1 MRKRRNIAF
10 AVLILAVLAALV
22 LSLSACAEKQ
32 TKNALE
38 PYSTGWDGRV
48 YTVTPIDNDKG
59 TISDGTN
66 TYSYRYDAS
75 GSGYSVTFTYPDGET
90 YRCMQNGST
99 SSGAVFSSG
108 STSPDFDFDKYPD
121 GMTLK
126 RVLEQ
131 SPSAKSE
138 KKSTKNWGIIL
149 FLLFVGGINTA
160 CPQLT
165 WYLDVGWKVK
175 DGEPSEAAL
184 GWSRT
189 VGVVLLIVAVV
200 MMIVWYGI
208 KNPAVQPELP
218 DFLPLKNTSLIPTRT
233 RKPPKSL
240 RRSPVSSVDASSA
253 PGIAVRQPARAAG
266 RTARQM
272 ICLFLTWKKREQ
284 TAVGRKYKR
293 FTPCAVRCSMDCAAV
308 SQTMR
313 SEPPPIPNPE
323 STPQRSP
330 AKTAIRK
337 VNIKLTSR
345 RQIKSGA
352 PAQCAET
359 EPRPS

>member
-32 TKNALE
+32 TKSALE

-90 YRCMQNGST
+90 YTWTENS
-99 SSGAVFSSG
+99 SSGRGEASLN
-108 STSPDFDFDKYPD
+108 FDFEKYPS
-121 GMTLK
+121 GMVLK
-126 RVLEQ
+126 GLLRKVRTTQEDT
-131 SPSAKSE
+131 SA
-138 KKSTKNWGIIL
+138 KNWGIIL

-200 MMIVWYGI
+200 MMIV
-208 KNPAVQPELP
+208 
-218 DFLPLKNTSLIPTRT
+218 
-233 RKPPKSL
+233 
-240 RRSPVSSVDASSA
+240 
-253 PGIAVRQPARAAG
+253 
-266 RTARQM
+266 
-272 ICLFLTWKKREQ
+272 
-284 TAVGRKYKR
+284 
-293 FTPCAVRCSMDCAAV
+293 
-308 SQTMR
+308 
-313 SEPPPIPNPE
+313 
-323 STPQRSP
+323 
-330 AKTAIRK
+330 
-337 VNIKLTSR
+337 
-345 RQIKSGA
+345 
-352 PAQCAET
+352 
-359 EPRPS
+359 

>member
-66 TYSYRYDAS
+66 TYSYRYDAG

-90 YRCMQNGST
+90 YTWKEDGNF
-99 SSGAVFSSG
+99 SSGA
-108 STSPDFDFDKYPD
+108 TSPDFDSGKYPD
-121 GMTLK
+121 GMTLD
-126 RVLEQ
+126 RVLKR
-131 SPSAKSE
+131 SPAAKHE
-138 KKSTKNWGIIL
+138 EKSTKSWGIIL

-200 MMIVWYGI
+200 MMIV
-208 KNPAVQPELP
+208 
-218 DFLPLKNTSLIPTRT
+218 
-233 RKPPKSL
+233 
-240 RRSPVSSVDASSA
+240 
-253 PGIAVRQPARAAG
+253 
-266 RTARQM
+266 
-272 ICLFLTWKKREQ
+272 
-284 TAVGRKYKR
+284 
-293 FTPCAVRCSMDCAAV
+293 
-308 SQTMR
+308 
-313 SEPPPIPNPE
+313 
-323 STPQRSP
+323 
-330 AKTAIRK
+330 
-337 VNIKLTSR
+337 
-345 RQIKSGA
+345 
-352 PAQCAET
+352 
-359 EPRPS
+359 

>member
-38 PYSTGWDGRV
+38 PYSIGWDGRV

-59 TISDGTN
+59 TISDGKN

-90 YRCMQNGST
+90 YTWTENS
-99 SSGAVFSSG
+99 SSGRGEASLN
-108 STSPDFDFDKYPD
+108 FDFEKYPS
-121 GMTLK
+121 GMVLK
-126 RVLEQ
+126 GLLRKVRTTQEDR
-131 SPSAKSE
+131 SAKS
-138 KKSTKNWGIIL
+138 WGLIF
-149 FLLFVGGINTA
+149 FLLFVGAVNTA

-200 MMIVWYGI
+200 MMIV
-208 KNPAVQPELP
+208 
-218 DFLPLKNTSLIPTRT
+218 
-233 RKPPKSL
+233 
-240 RRSPVSSVDASSA
+240 
-253 PGIAVRQPARAAG
+253 
-266 RTARQM
+266 
-272 ICLFLTWKKREQ
+272 
-284 TAVGRKYKR
+284 
-293 FTPCAVRCSMDCAAV
+293 
-308 SQTMR
+308 
-313 SEPPPIPNPE
+313 
-323 STPQRSP
+323 
-330 AKTAIRK
+330 
-337 VNIKLTSR
+337 
-345 RQIKSGA
+345 
-352 PAQCAET
+352 
-359 EPRPS
+359 

>member
-66 TYSYRYDAS
+66 TYSYRYDAG
-75 GSGYSVTFTYPDGET
+75 GSGYSVTFAYPDGET
-90 YRCMQNGST
+90 YTWKEDGNF
-99 SSGAVFSSG
+99 SSGA
-108 STSPDFDFDKYPD
+108 TSPDFDSGKYPD
-121 GMTLK
+121 GMTLD
-126 RVLEQ
+126 RVLKR
-131 SPSAKSE
+131 SPAAKHE
-138 KKSTKNWGIIL
+138 EKSTKNWGIIL

-175 DGEPSEAAL
+175 DAEPSEAAL

-200 MMIVWYGI
+200 MMIV
-208 KNPAVQPELP
+208 
-218 DFLPLKNTSLIPTRT
+218 
-233 RKPPKSL
+233 
-240 RRSPVSSVDASSA
+240 
-253 PGIAVRQPARAAG
+253 
-266 RTARQM
+266 
-272 ICLFLTWKKREQ
+272 
-284 TAVGRKYKR
+284 
-293 FTPCAVRCSMDCAAV
+293 
-308 SQTMR
+308 
-313 SEPPPIPNPE
+313 
-323 STPQRSP
+323 
-330 AKTAIRK
+330 
-337 VNIKLTSR
+337 
-345 RQIKSGA
+345 
-352 PAQCAET
+352 
-359 EPRPS
+359 

>member
-38 PYSTGWDGRV
+38 PYTTGWDGAV
-48 YTVTPIDNDKG
+48 YTVTPLDAYKG

-66 TYSYRYDAS
+66 TYSYRYDT
-75 GSGYSVTFTYPDGET
+75 GGTGYSVTFTYPDGET
-90 YRCMQNGST
+90 YTWTENS
-99 SSGAVFSSG
+99 SSGRGEASLN
-108 STSPDFDFDKYPD
+108 FDFEKYPS
-121 GMTLK
+121 GMVLK

-200 MMIVWYGI
+200 MMIV
-208 KNPAVQPELP
+208 
-218 DFLPLKNTSLIPTRT
+218 
-233 RKPPKSL
+233 
-240 RRSPVSSVDASSA
+240 
-253 PGIAVRQPARAAG
+253 
-266 RTARQM
+266 
-272 ICLFLTWKKREQ
+272 
-284 TAVGRKYKR
+284 
-293 FTPCAVRCSMDCAAV
+293 
-308 SQTMR
+308 
-313 SEPPPIPNPE
+313 
-323 STPQRSP
+323 
-330 AKTAIRK
+330 
-337 VNIKLTSR
+337 
-345 RQIKSGA
+345 
-352 PAQCAET
+352 
-359 EPRPS
+359 

>member
-38 PYSTGWDGRV
+38 PYSIGWDGRV

-75 GSGYSVTFTYPDGET
+75 GTGYSVTFTYPDGET
-90 YRCMQNGST
+90 YTWTENS
-99 SSGAVFSSG
+99 SSGRGEASLN
-108 STSPDFDFDKYPD
+108 FDFEKYPS
-121 GMTLK
+121 GMVLK
-126 RVLEQ
+126 GLLRKVRTTQEDT
-131 SPSAKSE
+131 SA
-138 KKSTKNWGIIL
+138 KNWGIIL

-189 VGVVLLIVAVV
+189 VGVVLLIVAGV
-200 MMIVWYGI
+200 MMIV
-208 KNPAVQPELP
+208 
-218 DFLPLKNTSLIPTRT
+218 
-233 RKPPKSL
+233 
-240 RRSPVSSVDASSA
+240 
-253 PGIAVRQPARAAG
+253 
-266 RTARQM
+266 
-272 ICLFLTWKKREQ
+272 
-284 TAVGRKYKR
+284 
-293 FTPCAVRCSMDCAAV
+293 
-308 SQTMR
+308 
-313 SEPPPIPNPE
+313 
-323 STPQRSP
+323 
-330 AKTAIRK
+330 
-337 VNIKLTSR
+337 
-345 RQIKSGA
+345 
-352 PAQCAET
+352 
-359 EPRPS
+359 

>member
-22 LSLSACAEKQ
+22 LSLSACEEKQ

-38 PYSTGWDGRV
+38 PYSIGWDGRV

-75 GSGYSVTFTYPDGET
+75 GTGYSVTFTYPDGET
-90 YRCMQNGST
+90 YMWTENS
-99 SSGAVFSSG
+99 SSGRGEASLN
-108 STSPDFDFDKYPD
+108 FDFEKYPS
-121 GMTLK
+121 GMVLK
-126 RVLEQ
+126 GLLRKVRTTQEDT
-131 SPSAKSE
+131 SA
-138 KKSTKNWGIIL
+138 KNWGIIL

-200 MMIVWYGI
+200 MMIV
-208 KNPAVQPELP
+208 
-218 DFLPLKNTSLIPTRT
+218 
-233 RKPPKSL
+233 
-240 RRSPVSSVDASSA
+240 
-253 PGIAVRQPARAAG
+253 
-266 RTARQM
+266 
-272 ICLFLTWKKREQ
+272 
-284 TAVGRKYKR
+284 
-293 FTPCAVRCSMDCAAV
+293 
-308 SQTMR
+308 
-313 SEPPPIPNPE
+313 
-323 STPQRSP
+323 
-330 AKTAIRK
+330 
-337 VNIKLTSR
+337 
-345 RQIKSGA
+345 
-352 PAQCAET
+352 
-359 EPRPS
+359 

>member
-10 AVLILAVLAALV
+10 AVLIFAVLAALV

-75 GSGYSVTFTYPDGET
+75 GTGYSVTFTYPDGET
-90 YRCMQNGST
+90 YTWKEDGNF
-99 SSGAVFSSG
+99 SSGA
-108 STSPDFDFDKYPD
+108 TSPVFDSGKYPD
-121 GMTLK
+121 GMTLD
-126 RVLEQ
+126 RVLKR
-131 SPSAKSE
+131 SPAAKHE
-138 KKSTKNWGIIL
+138 EKSTKNWGIIL

-200 MMIVWYGI
+200 MMIV
-208 KNPAVQPELP
+208 
-218 DFLPLKNTSLIPTRT
+218 
-233 RKPPKSL
+233 
-240 RRSPVSSVDASSA
+240 
-253 PGIAVRQPARAAG
+253 
-266 RTARQM
+266 
-272 ICLFLTWKKREQ
+272 
-284 TAVGRKYKR
+284 
-293 FTPCAVRCSMDCAAV
+293 
-308 SQTMR
+308 
-313 SEPPPIPNPE
+313 
-323 STPQRSP
+323 
-330 AKTAIRK
+330 
-337 VNIKLTSR
+337 
-345 RQIKSGA
+345 
-352 PAQCAET
+352 
-359 EPRPS
+359 

>member
-59 TISDGTN
+59 TISDGKN

-75 GSGYSVTFTYPDGET
+75 GSGYSVTFTYPD
-90 YRCMQNGST
+90 
-99 SSGAVFSSG
+99 GAVFSSG

-175 DGEPSEAAL
+175 DAEPSEAAL

-200 MMIVWYGI
+200 MMIV
-208 KNPAVQPELP
+208 
-218 DFLPLKNTSLIPTRT
+218 
-233 RKPPKSL
+233 
-240 RRSPVSSVDASSA
+240 
-253 PGIAVRQPARAAG
+253 
-266 RTARQM
+266 
-272 ICLFLTWKKREQ
+272 
-284 TAVGRKYKR
+284 
-293 FTPCAVRCSMDCAAV
+293 
-308 SQTMR
+308 
-313 SEPPPIPNPE
+313 
-323 STPQRSP
+323 
-330 AKTAIRK
+330 
-337 VNIKLTSR
+337 
-345 RQIKSGA
+345 
-352 PAQCAET
+352 
-359 EPRPS
+359 